1 MFRREK
7 SLKGTG
13 SVAQKIYITLQ
24 AHLSAKP
31 TIFDL
36 TIYDFLGATKAI
48 LSTEDTKGFLTQ
60 FHPSNTEHTRSYKIA
75 ACHRHKRDKKQQSL
89 WFQTNNCRWVQRSGN
104 YVEWRKLTSRRG
116 VNLLQQLRRTP
127 PIHPPP
133 ELAMALGYSWAGK
146 QTNVQSKSQKAKSL
160 QSHVN

>member
-24 AHLSAKP
+24 EHLSAKP

-36 TIYDFLGATKAI
+36 MIYDFLGATKAI

-75 ACHRHKRDKKQQSL
+75 ACID
-89 WFQTNNCRWVQRSGN
+89 TNEIKINNHSDS
-104 YVEWRKLTSRRG
+104 KLIT
-116 VNLLQQLRRTP
+116 
-127 PIHPPP
+127 
-133 ELAMALGYSWAGK
+133 AGEYREAGI
-146 QTNVQSKSQKAKSL
+146 TLNGAS
-160 QSHVN
+160 